1 MPASFYILFTVP
13 CSFPL
18 TIMTMISKVAAALL
32 SIKVPGGIKAA
43 IIQTSTDR
51 IVGDNMTSFGE
62 GVNWYTFRG
71 YHYSLKRSEMKVKSV
86 SQN

>member
-1 MPASFYILFTVP
+1 MPASCYILFTVP

-18 TIMTMISKVAAALL
+18 TIMTMISKVATALL

-51 IVGDNMTSFGE
+51 IVVDNMTLLGKESIGTRFE
-62 GVNWYTFRG
+62 DITIHSNA
-71 YHYSLKRSEMKVKSV
+71 VK
-86 SQN
+86 